1 MATKDITLSHG
12 ATWPPALKL
21 EEDTEVIG
29 GEGTEW
35 PISRLL
41 GSTPM

>member
-21 EEDTEVIG
+21 EDTEVIG